1 MHIINNAND
10 LLKAMRESG
19 FTVKL
24 NGDYLE
30 VQQSRWID
38 DELDALIRMYKVDLI
53 NLLKSEQNVVS
64 S

>member
-38 DELDALIRMYKVDLI
+38 DELNALIRMYKVDLI